1 MASRFSLFLCGLL
14 TLAAMPASADTLDDL
29 AGGQPLRLGIRLDA
43 APFSFLDNNGAAA
56 GYSVQLCQEIAK
68 SLQAELGLAELPI
81 DYVPVDTENR
91 FAKLESGEIDI
102 ECASTTHTLA
112 RESMADFSLHILAT
126 GAALMVPA
134 SAELEGLAALTGQS
148 IAVVRDTTS
157 AQFLSELLS
166 AGQMTATLV
175 EKDDYTAALAD
186 LESGEV
192 AAILADR
199 ALLVASEKAAIDPAA
214 LKVLHELYTY
224 EPYALV
230 LQKGDEGLRLTV
242 DRVLSELYA
251 SGAIAQ
257 IYTAW
262 FADYYS
268 DPAVEAFFENQVVPL
283 E

>member
-1 MASRFSLFLCGLL
+1 MSSRFSLLLYGLL
-14 TLAAMPASADTLDDL
+14 TLAAPAVSADTLEDL
-29 AGGQPLRLGIRLDA
+29 AAGQSLRLGIRLDA
-43 APFSFLDNNGAAA
+43 APFSFLDSKGEAS
-56 GYSVQLCQEIAK
+56 GYSVQLCQQIAK

-81 DYVPVDTENR
+81 EYVPVDTENR

-134 SAELEGLAALTGQS
+134 NAELEGLAALTGQS
-148 IAVVRDTTS
+148 ISVVRNTTS
-157 AQFLSELLS
+157 AQFLSNLLN
-166 AGQMTATLV
+166 AEQMTATLV
-175 EKDDYTAALAD
+175 EADDYTAALAD

-199 ALLVASEKAAIDPAA
+199 ALLVAAQKAAIDPAA

-224 EPYALV
+224 EPLALV
-230 LQKGDEGLRLTV
+230 LQKSDEPLRIAV
-242 DRVLSELYA
+242 DRTLSELYA
-251 SGAIAQ
+251 SGAIAD
-257 IYTAW
+257 IYSAW
-262 FADYYS
+262 FGDFYS
-268 DPAVEAFFENQVVPL
+268 DPAAEAFFQNQIVPL